1 MRNLKLF
8 TKIFLY
14 TFLVMLFVTVM
25 AHVFLY
31 VLAPQM
37 TVSTNRFV
45 EGAIIESDV

>member
-25 AHVFLY
+25 AHVFSMCL
-31 VLAPQM
+31 
-37 TVSTNRFV
+37 RRK
-45 EGAIIESDV
+45 

>member
-8 TKIFLY
+8 SKIFLY
-14 TFLVMLFVTVM
+14 TFLVMLSVTVM

-37 TVSTNRFV
+37 
-45 EGAIIESDV
+45 